1 MATLQSRTKESS
13 IIIAVQE
20 QMVKSRAWKENR
32 DLPVESENAEYVDKQ
47 KKQKCTVYQDVQ
59 D

>member
-1 MATLQSRTKESS
+1 
-13 IIIAVQE
+13 
-20 QMVKSRAWKENR
+20 MVKSRAWKENR

>member
-1 MATLQSRTKESS
+1 MATLQTRNKESS

-47 KKQKCTVYQDVQ
+47 KKQNRTVYQDVQ